1 MGVRLTFVALFLL
14 VPALLAQGPPKPE
27 AQLAALAKLDSMV
40 GTWTGEGWMDF
51 GGRRATFR
59 GSEVVQRKLGGVA
72 LLVEGNFF
80 SRPPGTDKDIPVHT
94 TLGVISFDPQTQ
106 KYRFTTWLATG
117 TSGDRELILTE
128 GGWRWEMKSPRGVI
142 RYDTKITESGE
153 WIEIGERSADGTEW
167 TKFFEMKLK
176 KE

>member
-1 MGVRLTFVALFLL
+1 MRARLTFVAFFLV
-14 VPALLAQGPPKPE
+14 VPALFAQGPPKPE
-27 AQLAALAKLDSMV
+27 AQLAAMAKLDSMI
-40 GTWTGEGWMDF
+40 GTWNGEGWMDF

-72 LLVEGNFF
+72 LLVEGNFV
-80 SRPPGTDKDIPVHT
+80 SRPAGADKEIPVHT
-94 TLGVISFDPQTQ
+94 TLGVISFDPQAQ
-106 KYRFTTWLATG
+106 KYRFTSWLATG
-117 TSGDRELILTE
+117 TSGDRELILTDV
-128 GGWRWEMKSPRGVI
+128 GWRWETKGPRGVI
-142 RYDTKITESGE
+142 RYDTKITASGE